1 MYTRTRRTTT
11 SFTTNQGNRHI
22 VLTIAV
28 ILLAIAVLVLGVMYT
43 RSVVYRRNAETQFR
57 RHVLSAVVDAIE
69 NVNRLTSGVQSDS
82 SAKLALVRQNVYL
95 MDRINTISTALSG
108 KEGTL
113 VPQEAL
119 NVLYEDLS
127 TYEKLL
133 QTATSSTLDV
143 RTTLLTHLTALH
155 ELVRQ

>member
-11 SFTTNQGNRHI
+11 SFTANQGNRPV
-22 VLTIAV
+22 VLTAAV
-28 ILLAIAVLVLGVMYT
+28 IVLAIAVAVMGILYT
-43 RSVVYRRNAETQFR
+43 RSAVYRTNAEKQFK

-95 MDRINTISTALSG
+95 MDRLNTISISLSG
-108 KEGTL
+108 EGGAL

-133 QTATSSTLDV
+133 QTATSSTLDA
-143 RTTLLTHLTALH
+143 RTMLLTHLTALH
-155 ELVRQ
+155 ELIRQ

>member
-11 SFTTNQGNRHI
+11 SFTANQGNRRI
-22 VLTIAV
+22 ALTIAV
-28 ILLAIAVLVLGVMYT
+28 IVLAIAVIVLGVMYT
-43 RSVVYRRNAETQFR
+43 RSAVYRTNAEKQFQ

-95 MDRINTISTALSG
+95 LDKLNAISISLSG
-108 KEGTL
+108 SDGAL
-113 VPQEAL
+113 VPQEAI

-133 QTATSSTLDV
+133 QTATSSTLDA
-143 RTTLLTHLTALH
+143 RTMLLTHLTALH
-155 ELVRQ
+155 ELIRQ

>member
-11 SFTTNQGNRHI
+11 SFTTNQGNRHVI
-22 VLTIAV
+22 LRIAAV
-28 ILLAIAVLVLGVMYT
+28 LLAIAVAVLGVLYT
-43 RSVVYRRNAETQFR
+43 RSVVYQKNAETQFK

-82 SAKLALVRQNVYL
+82 SAKLALVRQNVYF
-95 MDRINTISTALSG
+95 MDRLNTISIALSG
-108 KEGTL
+108 SGGAL